1 MLEAV
6 LMGGGIEGKCL
17 PEAGQV
23 PAALQDAQVLPGALI
38 SKRI

>member
-6 LMGGGIEGKCL
+6 LMGSGIEGKCL

-23 PAALQDAQVLPGALI
+23 PAAIQGCPGALI
-38 SKRI
+38 SERI